1 MRRKNT
7 QKLNEVIEKYLDAL
21 DIDGKLKEVRLIRS
35 WENVVGTMISRKT
48 ERIFIKEGKLFVYMN
63 SSIARSEL
71 AMVKDSL
78 LERLNQEA
86 GDQVIT
92 DIVLK

>member
-7 QKLNEVIEKYLDAL
+7 QKLNEVIEKYLEAL
-21 DIDGKLKEVRLIRS
+21 DVNGKLKEVRLIRS
-35 WENVVGTMISRKT
+35 WEEVVGSLIARKT
-48 ERIFIKEGKLFVYMN
+48 ERIFIREGVLFVYMN

-71 AMVKDSL
+71 SMVRESL
-78 LERLNQEA
+78 VEKLNQKA
-86 GDQVIT
+86 GGQVIR

>member
-35 WENVVGTMISRKT
+35 WGEVVGTLIARKT

-63 SSIARSEL
+63 SSIARNEL

-78 LERLNQEA
+78 IDRLNREA

>member
-7 QKLNEVIEKYLDAL
+7 QKLSEVIEKYLEAL
-21 DIDGKLKEVRLIRS
+21 DVDGKLKEVRLIRS
-35 WENVVGTMISRKT
+35 WEKVVGRLIARKT
-48 ERIFIKEGKLFVYMN
+48 ERIYIHEGKLFVTMN

-71 AMVKDSL
+71 SMIRQSL
-78 LERLNQEA
+78 VEKLNQEA